1 VFSDPPTPLLSLETK
16 DFNLE
21 VAESRPLRQTR
32 PVCILCA
39 FCQCTDKSAG
49 APAGGSPSGALLVDA
64 VVDYD
69 GGPPPHGSSRPSRR
83 VLKDCHR
90 AGPHR
95 RHAHVVRARSLPQNS
110 TSAGPTSRHLVRA
123 IRLPFFSSMSD
134 GNWRKISVPSSS
146 ISHQPCASSGRAAN
160 AKVRAFPFRD
170 VGGSDGDRG
179 KAPCRSLRY
188 VPMITCC
195 SRGSLLR
202 PGFAILLICHFDNGC
217 ANLADRSS
225 SSRQNFFM
233 SPPCSDREGTWT
245 NAFGEQIR
253 FPLVIESAMG
263 ALERATRK
271 LNDAMA
277 NQSSERVSDLV
288 HEFACSGTHLVYGL
302 ATCLRAGWLEP
313 EFSERMK
320 SQ

>member
-1 VFSDPPTPLLSLETK
+1 
-16 DFNLE
+16 
-21 VAESRPLRQTR
+21 
-32 PVCILCA
+32 
-39 FCQCTDKSAG
+39 
-49 APAGGSPSGALLVDA
+49 
-64 VVDYD
+64 
-69 GGPPPHGSSRPSRR
+69 
-83 VLKDCHR
+83 
-90 AGPHR
+90 
-95 RHAHVVRARSLPQNS
+95 
-110 TSAGPTSRHLVRA
+110 
-123 IRLPFFSSMSD
+123 
-134 GNWRKISVPSSS
+134 
-146 ISHQPCASSGRAAN
+146 
-160 AKVRAFPFRD
+160 
-170 VGGSDGDRG
+170 
-179 KAPCRSLRY
+179 

-233 SPPCSDREGTWT
+233 SPSCSDREGTWT

-320 SQ
+320 SQINILIPRSRSPIPNRRDGKALSEAFFFWSGGTEQQFFGWFSLHSSEHLPSGERRGRECRHSLDLAEIVWQRH